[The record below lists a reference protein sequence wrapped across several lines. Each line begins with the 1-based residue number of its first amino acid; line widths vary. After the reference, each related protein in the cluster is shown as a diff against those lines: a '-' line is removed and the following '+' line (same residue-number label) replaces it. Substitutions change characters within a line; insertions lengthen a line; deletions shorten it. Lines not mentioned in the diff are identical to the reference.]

1 MLAAVLNARPRREQ
15 IDQKNLDKE
24 TRCAAQQR
32 EAQRSLQ
39 GHQASGLEDRG
50 AGRDQGLV
58 AVERDVQVDA
68 PQSVPQC

>member
-1 MLAAVLNARPRREQ
+1 MAAALNARPRWER
-15 IDQKNLDKE
+15 IDQKNLDE
-24 TRCAAQQR
+24 EPRCSAQQR

-39 GHQASGLEDRG
+39 GQQVSGLEDIG

>member
-1 MLAAVLNARPRREQ
+1 MLATALNASPRWER

-24 TRCAAQQR
+24 PRCAAQQR
-32 EAQRSLQ
+32 EVQRSLQ
-39 GHQASGLEDRG
+39 GQQASGLEDRG